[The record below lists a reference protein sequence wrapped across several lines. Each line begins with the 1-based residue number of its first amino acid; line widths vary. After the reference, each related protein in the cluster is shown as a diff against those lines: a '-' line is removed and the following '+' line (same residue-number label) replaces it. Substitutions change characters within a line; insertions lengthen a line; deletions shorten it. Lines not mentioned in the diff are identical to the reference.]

1 MPRRTFITSSL
12 VLLLALSLS
21 ATFTGAQEADNG
33 QSLFNGKDT
42 TGWKVKNASAKKTWE
57 VVPGAQ
63 LNPDDPKRL
72 IASKDGTGVLLNGGD
87 GKGSDI
93 YTEKEFGDCE
103 LHVEFMVP
111 KSGNSGIYLMGRYE
125 VQVLDSHGKPND
137 KLGQGDVGA
146 IYSAAAPSTNA
157 AKPAGEWQTFHIVF
171 QAPRFD
177 ADGKKTSHAKFL
189 SIKLNG
195 TELPASHLLGP
206 LEIEESL
213 DTIAVLFSFTLTGR
227 PYSIPK
233 DNPFLSTPGA
243 GSKVSPGSSVDVFI
257 L

>member
-1 MPRRTFITSSL
+1 MPRHTLTVTTFVFLFSL
-12 VLLLALSLS
+12 ASH
-21 ATFTGAQEADNG
+21 AAAQEKSDKSPG
-33 QSLFNGKDT
+33 QSLFTGKDT
-42 TGWKVKNASAKKTWE
+42 TGWKLKNASAKKTWE

-63 LNPDDPKRL
+63 LDPADPKRL
-72 IASKDGTGVLLNGGD
+72 IASKDGAGVLLNGGD

-111 KSGNSGIYLMGRYE
+111 RSGNSGIYLMGRYE

-195 TELPASHLLGP
+195 TEVQKNIEVTKGPTGGHLRNDEKPTGP
-206 LEIEESL
+206 L
-213 DTIAVLFSFTLTGR
+213 LFQGDHGPVAFR
-227 PYSIPK
+227 NVRIVERQAQAAA
-233 DNPFLSTPGA
+233 N
-243 GSKVSPGSSVDVFI
+243 
-257 L
+257 